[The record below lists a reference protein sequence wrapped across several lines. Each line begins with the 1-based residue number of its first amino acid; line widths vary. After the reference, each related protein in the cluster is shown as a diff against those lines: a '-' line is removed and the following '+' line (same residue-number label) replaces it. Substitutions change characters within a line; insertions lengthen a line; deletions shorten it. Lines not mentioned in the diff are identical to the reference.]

1 MLLHIRNESIPILAE
16 SEFSLFTGND
26 EVSFELAHEP
36 VCNTVVIS
44 AETNENSL
52 KSRVISL

>member
-1 MLLHIRNESIPILAE
+1 MLPHIRDESIPILAE

-36 VCNTVVIS
+36 VCDTVVIS
-44 AETNENSL
+44 AENQ
-52 KSRVISL
+52 